1 MMRRI
6 AALAVLVGCT
16 PLTPFRPDAGPD
28 AGGGAAGGGAAGG
41 GQAGGSSGGFAGGAS
56 GGLPAGGGF
65 VFAGGAGGGTAG
77 GTAGGAAG
85 GTPIDGGFTWT
96 PISFPSNVALQTV
109 AVQGRDVAGVTF
121 TGELLTLD
129 GGAFV
134 PVPGF
139 SFVEAMDVLVTPSRR
154 VFVAGN
160 RNNSYV
166 CAANCGSG
174 SSFTLKTTTTGT
186 EFFVGLC
193 GEGER
198 VFAVAIGTS
207 LSGILLEY
215 SNDAWRRVTTS
226 LGVGTVRTCV
236 VAPNGDVYVAG
247 DDGVARVTGS
257 TSTPE
262 PIDLQ
267 LQPAARWSWVALTFD
282 GGTVTDGL
290 LTGGSS
296 GYRLARRGGSGT
308 WVALPPRPGG
318 MELYGVVAL
327 RDHSFFAVGTPSSS
341 STDRFFL
348 FEDDQLSLVQPPP
361 PLLVDVSSM
370 AVGPE
375 GLYVVGQ
382 ASSGRKHCFR
392 GTR

>member
-1 MMRRI
+1 MMRSI

-28 AGGGAAGGGAAGG
+28 AGGGVAGGGVSGG
-41 GQAGGSSGGFAGGAS
+41 GQAGGSSGGPGGGAS
-56 GGLPAGGGF
+56 GGLPTGGGF
-65 VFAGGAGGGTAG
+65 VFSGGAAGGVAGGAGGGA
-77 GTAGGAAG
+77 
-85 GTPIDGGFTWT
+85 PIDGGFTWT

-109 AVQGRDVAGVTF
+109 AAQGSDVAGVTF

-129 GGAFV
+129 GGALV

-139 SFVEAMDVLVTPSRR
+139 SFVEAMDIHVTPSRR

-160 RNNSYV
+160 RNTSYV
-166 CAANCGSG
+166 CAANCGVG
-174 SSFTLKTTTTGT
+174 ANYTPKTTTIGT

-193 GEGER
+193 GHGER
-198 VFAVAIGTS
+198 VFAVAVGTS

-215 SNDAWRRVTTS
+215 SNDAWRRVTTA

-247 DDGVARVTGS
+247 HDGVARLVSGAPV
-257 TSTPE
+257 PE
-262 PIDLQ
+262 PVNLMS
-267 LQPAARWSWVALTFD
+267 QPTARWSWVALTFD
-282 GGTVTDGL
+282 GGAVTDGL
-290 LTGGSS
+290 LTGGLS
-296 GYRLARRGGSGT
+296 GYRLARRDGSGT
-308 WVALPPRPGG
+308 WTALPPRAGG
-318 MELYGVVAL
+318 MDLYGVVAL
-327 RDHSFFAVGTPSSS
+327 SDHSFFAVGAPLSLG
-341 STDRFFL
+341 STERFFL

-370 AVGPE
+370 AVAAD

-382 ASSGRKHCFR
+382 ASSGRKYCFR